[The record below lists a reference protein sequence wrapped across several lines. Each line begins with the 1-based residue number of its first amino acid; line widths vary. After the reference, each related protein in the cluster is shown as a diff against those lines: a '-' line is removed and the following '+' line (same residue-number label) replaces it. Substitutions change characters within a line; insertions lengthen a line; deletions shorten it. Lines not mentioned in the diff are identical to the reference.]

1 MLQRFLPLDQQQR
14 PRAHTAMS
22 AASPSSSSPRPGSS
36 PISWL
41 PIEVFSRILRHL
53 DTPLDL
59 YKASLVDHKWRAAAT
74 DARLWQSHYWA
85 FYRVQLIVNTKE
97 DQLLLDRRTTNR
109 RNAMRAW
116 IERSTNAAPPSPLSP
131 LASLSP
137 SGEII
142 LYEPLEKDLMMI
154 YSMQGFSEDFIE
166 TSMRLNEIAIELYGD
181 RGPDDKDKEEA
192 AKRIIAQLVK
202 ETGKLPTARDIEYA
216 QLAYARQQ
224 EEGTTKITFTE
235 QAPCYPPFLVL
246 SHDNG
251 RKAKPLPDF
260 HALFVRRLNQ
270 DDGLLL
276 DLRAHVDRDAE
287 ILDDAFTLL
296 LRYGDAA
303 KDLLIALSAGQQLTA
318 QSVAVFGEKSG
329 AVTTDVQ
336 WPRALAVHTKASQ
349 GLAEPHLSY
358 CVALQYVA
366 QKLLG
371 HLQRREALRSLRQ
384 VKKSASLHHCL

>member
-1 MLQRFLPLDQQQR
+1 MP
-14 PRAHTAMS
+14 
-22 AASPSSSSPRPGSS
+22 AASPSSSAPRPGSS

-41 PIEVFSRILRHL
+41 PIEVFSRIFRHL
-53 DTPLDL
+53 ETPLEL

-74 DARLWQSHYWA
+74 DARLWQPHYWA
-85 FYRVQLIVNTKE
+85 FYRAQLIVNTKE

-109 RNAMRAW
+109 RTAMRAW
-116 IERSTNAAPPSPLSP
+116 IERSTNAAPPSPLGP

-142 LYEPLEKDLMMI
+142 LYEPLEKGLMMI
-154 YSMQGFSEDFIE
+154 YSMQGFSEDFME

-235 QAPCYPPFLVL
+235 QAPSYPPLLV
-246 SHDNG
+246 SKQSNARD
-251 RKAKPLPDF
+251 AKPLPDF
-260 HALFVRRLNQ
+260 YALFVNRLNE
-270 DDGLLL
+270 DDRLLL
-276 DLRAHVDRDAE
+276 DLRAHVNRAAD
-287 ILDDAFTLL
+287 ILDDSFTLL
-296 LRYGDAA
+296 LRYDDAA
-303 KDLLIALSAGQQLTA
+303 RDLLIALSAGQQLTA
-318 QSVAVFGEKSG
+318 QSVGVFAAG
-329 AVTTDVQ
+329 AEGVTTDPH
-336 WPRALAVHTKASQ
+336 WPRALEVHTNASKGQ
-349 GLAEPHLSY
+349 SQLHLSH

-371 HLQRREALRSLRQ
+371 HLQRYTPT
-384 VKKSASLHHCL
+384 